1 MLHAITRPSAHELKD
16 SSQHLFSAA
25 EVSIDVIVHL
35 VQAESKVIGRLVKWN
50 WLANSLYQ
58 IYEAIHLV

>member
-35 VQAESKVIGRLVKWN
+35 VQAESKVIGRLVK
-50 WLANSLYQ
+50 
-58 IYEAIHLV
+58 